1 MIYMLFTLS
10 LIVLLG
16 PKNQE
21 LKLLYEQE
29 SVFILFSCKYTTITH
44 TVQVFVKIISCLN
57 EIRTVTY
64 PL

>member
-10 LIVLLG
+10 YMIVLLG

-29 SVFILFSCKYTTITH
+29 SVFILFSKHTTYSI
-44 TVQVFVKIISCLN
+44 
-57 EIRTVTY
+57 Y
-64 PL
+64 